1 MAMTIPIKPLEYKV
15 LIEVATVEEQTSGG
29 IILPDSV
36 RDKQQVAREV
46 GTLVAVSAMAFE
58 DPDWPVKPQVGDSVI
73 YNRYAGS
80 VIRHD
85 HKEYRL
91 MQDKDLGAI
100 VTKEFSEEIK

>member
-1 MAMTIPIKPLEYKV
+1 MTIPIQPLEYKV
-15 LIEVATVEEQTSGG
+15 LIEVATVADVTAGG

-46 GTLVAVSAMAFE
+46 GTLVAVSGMAFE
-58 DPDWPVKPQVGDSVI
+58 DPDWPVKPVVGDKVI

-80 VIRHD
+80 VLRHQG
-85 HKEYRL
+85 KEYRL